1 MRSDIHNSI
10 TRTVKNAY
18 LLVKSQETHLACIL
32 VDSFYTKYNVNITK
46 SQLKYNS
53 KHNLLF
59 TYEGHLYQLKSK
71 IDLMTTYV
79 KHLTWKKAFGILH
92 LLCVQMLE
100 SEVEPILLSHFA
112 WLEKVSEN

>member
-10 TRTVKNAY
+10 TRIVKNAY
-18 LLVKSQETHLACIL
+18 LLVKSQETHIACIL
-32 VDSFYTKYNVNITK
+32 VDSFYINVTK
-46 SQLKYNS
+46 SQLKYNF
-53 KHNLLF
+53 KDNLF
-59 TYEGHLYQLKSK
+59 FPNKMTYEGHLYQLKSK
-71 IDLMTTYV
+71 INTMTTYV